1 MELMR
6 ENIARMLVYC
16 LFLTCI
22 YMNKQIKSFF
32 YWFLCGSVVAA
43 PSINMD
49 KIKVDGYRKDIR

>member
-6 ENIARMLVYC
+6 ENIARMLCV
-16 LFLTCI
+16 LFISYTHIHEQTNFVL
-22 YMNKQIKSFF
+22 F
-32 YWFLCGSVVAA
+32 WFLCGSVVAA

>member
-1 MELMR
+1 MKILHVCF
-6 ENIARMLVYC
+6 VYC

-32 YWFLCGSVVAA
+32 NWFLCGSVVVA